1 MTGVADGLAA
11 GSRSPVAKPL
21 RAAEGGLRLLAAAS
35 GTGAFRWAPDP
46 DAPALRELAP
56 GEARLT
62 IRSFRVG
69 PAARRS
75 TLAARL
81 ASGVPALGWTSI
93 PATGLAE
100 VTESLAH
107 EAPVGSWWAGLVH
120 VGTHL
125 VFRTDLAREM
135 GLVAA
140 AALFTLE
147 GHDAVGRD
155 EVERLIATWRDG
167 SAHSVESGA
176 MTLTATASS
185 PATGRPICVA
195 SWHRPQAAHR
205 TRGLSTE
212 PRPT

>member
-1 MTGVADGLAA
+1 MAT
-11 GSRSPVAKPL
+11 PL
-21 RAAEGGLRLLAAAS
+21 RAAEGGLRLLVAAS

-69 PAARRS
+69 PAARHC
-75 TLAARL
+75 TLGAR
-81 ASGVPALGWTSI
+81 AVPGVPAPGWASI

-100 VTESLAH
+100 VTESLAQD
-107 EAPVGSWWAGLVH
+107 APVGSWWAGLVH

-125 VFRTDLAREM
+125 VFRTDLAPEI

-140 AALFTLE
+140 PVMFTFD
-147 GHDAVGRD
+147 GHQAVGRD
-155 EVERLIATWRDG
+155 EVERLIAAWRDG
-167 SAHSVESGA
+167 SADNAGSVESGA

-185 PATGRPICVA
+185 RATGRPICVA
-195 SWHRPQAAHR
+195 SWHRPQAAPWI
-205 TRGLSTE
+205 RGLSTE